1 VVDETGM
8 PKNTKPTKS
17 ASSSIAIA
25 TARTP
30 SAAFARVLPEI
41 QALAASEILR
51 TNLGMERA
59 ARRGLAVAERLR
71 PLLPELW
78 GLPGLDAHAVEA
90 MPEYALA
97 VLHAHDLATEA
108 GGAKRTQLT
117 TLFQEAVPLREI
129 MLCGA
134 ELLALTGYVSFERV
148 AAIRSGQGHV
158 DTVDDVQALGRLYLE
173 LWDRVH
179 DKVPVTR
186 AMVERALTLSAALHR
201 LLGAQELVEDD
212 PLVEPSDPV
221 HLRAKAF
228 TLFLR
233 AYEECRRGVTYL
245 RWNYRD
251 ASAIVPSLY
260 PRRSRRTPELEEAEG
275 AANDGLDEAA
285 NGPIEASDGTS
296 NGASDGASP
305 GASHGEDPAPA
316 HEPTSETLHLVDPS
330 AAVSASA

>member
-25 TARTP
+25 TAQTP
-30 SAAFARVLPEI
+30 SAAFASVLPEI
-41 QALAASEILR
+41 QAVAASEILR

-90 MPEYALA
+90 MPDYALA

-108 GGAKRTQLT
+108 GGAKRTQLA
-117 TLFQEAVPLREI
+117 TLLQEAVPMREI

-134 ELLALTGYVSFERV
+134 ELLALTGYVSHERV

-186 AMVERALTLSAALHR
+186 AMVERALTLSATLHR
-201 LLGAQELVEDD
+201 LLGAQEIVEHD

-245 RWNYRD
+245 RWHHGD

-260 PRRSRRTPELEEAEG
+260 PRRSRRTPEVEETEG
-275 AANDGLDEAA
+275 AASDGLDEAA
-285 NGPIEASDGTS
+285 NGPVEAGEGASDGTS
-296 NGASDGASP
+296 D
-305 GASHGEDPAPA
+305 GASHGKDPAPV
-316 HEPTSETLHLVDPS
+316 HGPTPETLHLVDPS

>member
-1 VVDETGM
+1 M
-8 PKNTKPTKS
+8 AIKTKPTKS
-17 ASSSIAIA
+17 A
-25 TARTP
+25 RTP
-30 SAAFARVLPEI
+30 LRTITTPTAAAAFAMVLPEI
-41 QALAASEILR
+41 QALPASEIIR

-59 ARRGLAVAERLR
+59 ARRGLAVAQRLR
-71 PLLPELW
+71 PLLPELR
-78 GLPGLDAHAVEA
+78 GLPDLDDHAIEA
-90 MPEYALA
+90 MPDYALA

-108 GGAKRTQLT
+108 GGANRTQLAA
-117 TLFQEAVPLREI
+117 LLQEAVPLREI
-129 MLCGA
+129 LLCSA
-134 ELLALTGYVSFERV
+134 ELLALTGYVPYERV

-186 AMVERALTLSAALHR
+186 AMVERALTLSAELHR
-201 LLGAQELVEDD
+201 LLGAQEIVEDD

-221 HLRAKAF
+221 HMRAKAF

-245 RWNYRD
+245 RWNHGD

-260 PRRSRRTPELEEAEG
+260 PRRSRRTTEVAETEG
-275 AANDGLDEAA
+275 AASDGLDEAA
-285 NGPIEASDGTS
+285 NGPVDT
-296 NGASDGASP
+296 SDGAS
-305 GASHGEDPAPA
+305 HVENPAPV
-316 HEPTSETLHLVDPS
+316 HEPMPEVLPLVDPS